1 MRSTQQ
7 IRNVVLVGHN
17 ASGKTS
23 LAEALLFRAGAIAR
37 PGTVE
42 KGTTVMDHDPDERE
56 RQQSIELAVACFDWN
71 DHRINLIDTPG
82 YADFRGEALLGLA
95 AADLAIFVIDGV
107 AGVQSQDVVLWHH
120 ASELGIP
127 RLVFVNKLDRERSS
141 FDRTLAQVREVFGSH
156 ADPTE
161 LPIGEESSF
170 HGVADLL
177 THHAFV
183 YDTGNAEPTDIPA
196 ELAETERVEHE
207 HLVEDVIELDD
218 GLLEEYLSGTEP
230 SPEQLEQLLHD
241 AVDRAL
247 AFPVLCGSA
256 TTPIGA
262 DQLADFIC
270 RVGPAPGDRG
280 PTVAEAAG
288 GTVDIAPD
296 PDGPPLAF
304 VFKTVIDEF
313 LGQISILKVLSG
325 TIRSDDILVNSR
337 SGAKARLHNLI
348 SLTGSAQTYVGTVGA
363 GDIVAVTKLND
374 THTGDTLAPDGT
386 PVTVPI
392 PALPRPV
399 YGVAI
404 AAAKQSDE
412 DRLATTLHR
421 LVLEDPTLAV
431 HHESSTGQT
440 VLSGGGE
447 THVRVALSRIE
458 RAGVE
463 LVVDDVRV
471 AYQAT
476 LAAPVEVE
484 GKYKKQSGGHGQF
497 GVATVRF
504 EPLPAGAGFEFRSEV
519 TGGVI
524 PKNLVPAVGAGV
536 EEAMTRGG
544 RDGFPL
550 VDIRAVC
557 TAGKYHSV
565 DSSEMSFKMAGSL
578 ALREA
583 VAQVGVNV
591 LEPIS
596 DIHVHVPAAYHGD
609 TLGDLNSRRA
619 QVLGTETNE
628 TRRDDHPRTGAHR
641 RDHPLR
647 HRPAFAQWRQRL
659 VRGRAPRLSARAR
672 QSRRQGPPRRRS
684 SNRRHLIPGWP
695 APRRPTPTPT
705 LFALQFC
712 WPGPTVLSP
721 KPGWGW
727 GRVGSGPCWSRQATS
742 DGSCPHDR
750 LRRDR

>member
-1 MRSTQQ
+1 MRSTER

-17 ASGKTS
+17 AGGKTS
-23 LAEALLFRAGAIAR
+23 LAEALLFRAGVIAR

-42 KGTTVMDHDPDERE
+42 RGSTVMDHDPEERD
-56 RQQSIELAVACFDWN
+56 RQQSIALSVASFDWN

-95 AADLAIFVIDGV
+95 AADLAVFVIDGV
-107 AGVQSQDVVLWHH
+107 AGVQSQDIVLWRH
-120 ASELGIP
+120 ATELGIP

-170 HGVADLL
+170 HGIADLL
-177 THHAFV
+177 THRAFV
-183 YDTGNAEPTDIPA
+183 YDSGHAEPVDVPTD
-196 ELAETERVEHE
+196 LAETERAEHE

-218 GLLEEYLSGTEP
+218 ALLEQYLSGTEP
-230 SPEQLEQLLHD
+230 SPEELEHLLHD

-280 PTVAEAAG
+280 PTVVEAAG
-288 GTVDIAPD
+288 GTVDISPD
-296 PDGPPLAF
+296 PDGPPLVL
-304 VFKTVIDEF
+304 VFKTTIDEF
-313 LGQISILKVLSG
+313 LGQISIMKVLSG
-325 TIRSDDILVNSR
+325 TIRVDDVLVNSR
-337 SGAKARLHNLI
+337 SGTKERLHNLI
-348 SLTGSAQTYVGTVGA
+348 SLTGGTQAHVDTVGA
-363 GDIVAVTKLND
+363 GDIVAVTKLTD
-374 THTGDTLAPDGT
+374 TRTGDTLAPDGT
-386 PVTVPI
+386 PVTAVL

-399 YGVAI
+399 FGMAI

-421 LVLEDPTLAV
+421 LVIEDPTLAV
-431 HHESSTGQT
+431 HHDDSTGQT

-458 RAGVE
+458 RAGVQ
-463 LVVDDVRV
+463 LDVDDVRV
-471 AYQAT
+471 AYRAT

-484 GKYKKQSGGHGQF
+484 GRYKKQSGGHGQF

-504 EPLPAGAGFEFRSEV
+504 EPLPAGSGFEFSSEV

-536 EEAMTRGG
+536 EEAMARGG
-544 RDGFPL
+544 RDGFPI
-550 VDIRAVC
+550 VDVRAVC
-557 TAGKYHSV
+557 TGGKHHAV
-565 DSSEMSFKMAGSL
+565 DSSEMSYKMAGSL

-583 VAQVGVNV
+583 VAQVGIDV

-596 DIHVHVPAAYHGD
+596 EVHVHVPVVHHGD

-619 QVLGTETNE
+619 HVLGTETDE
-628 TRRDDHPRTGAHR
+628 SGVTTIHALVPTAEVIRYAIDLRSLSGGSGSFEVEHHGYQ
-641 RDHPLR
+641 PL
-647 HRPAFAQWRQRL
+647 PANL
-659 VRGRAPRLSARAR
+659 VDKVRGAAEEAR
-672 QSRRQGPPRRRS
+672 
-684 SNRRHLIPGWP
+684 
-695 APRRPTPTPT
+695 T
-705 LFALQFC
+705 
-712 WPGPTVLSP
+712 
-721 KPGWGW
+721 
-727 GRVGSGPCWSRQATS
+727 
-742 DGSCPHDR
+742 
-750 LRRDR
+750 

>member
-1 MRSTQQ
+1 MRSKDQ

-23 LAEALLFRAGAIAR
+23 LAEALLFRAGVIAR

-42 KGTTVMDHDPDERE
+42 KGSTVMDHDPEERD
-56 RQQSIELAVACFDWN
+56 RQQSISLAVASFDWN

-82 YADFRGEALLGLA
+82 YADFRGEALLGLT
-95 AADLAIFVIDGV
+95 AADLAVFVVDGV
-107 AGVQSQDVVLWHH
+107 AGVQSQDVVLWRH

-127 RLVFVNKLDRERSS
+127 RFVFVNKLDRERSS
-141 FDRTLAQVREVFGSH
+141 FDRTLAQVRDLFGSH

-170 HGVADLL
+170 HGVTDLL

-183 YDTGNAEPTDIPA
+183 YDTGQA
-196 ELAETERVEHE
+196 ELTEVPADLAEAERVEHE

-218 GLLEEYLSGTEP
+218 ELLEQYLSGTEP
-230 SPEQLEQLLHD
+230 SPEQLEHLLHD

-256 TTPIGA
+256 TGPIGA

-280 PTVAEAAG
+280 PTTVQAAG
-288 GTVDIAPD
+288 GTVDISPD
-296 PDGPPLAF
+296 PDGPPLVL
-304 VFKTVIDEF
+304 VFKTIIDEF
-313 LGQISILKVLSG
+313 LGQISLLKVLSG
-325 TIRSDDILVNSR
+325 TIRTDDVLVNSR
-337 SGAKARLHNLI
+337 SGAKERLHNLI
-348 SLTGSAQTYVGTVGA
+348 SLTGGSQTHVDTVGA
-363 GDIVAVTKLND
+363 GDIVAVTKLTD
-374 THTGDTLAPDGT
+374 TRTGDTLAPDGT
-386 PVTVPI
+386 PVTVPL
-392 PALPRPV
+392 PALPHPV

-421 LVLEDPTLAV
+421 LVIEDPTLAV
-431 HHESSTGQT
+431 HHEASTGQT

-471 AYQAT
+471 AYRAT

-504 EPLPAGAGFEFRSEV
+504 EPLPSGSGFEFHSEV

-536 EEAMTRGG
+536 EEAMERGG
-544 RDGFPL
+544 RDGFPI

-557 TAGKYHSV
+557 TGGKYHAV
-565 DSSEMSFKMAGSL
+565 DSSEMSFRMAGSL
-578 ALREA
+578 ALRDA
-583 VAQVGVNV
+583 IAQVGIDV

-596 DIHVHVPAAYHGD
+596 DIHVHVPAANHGD

-619 QVLGTETNE
+619 QVLGTDT
-628 TRRDDHPRTGAHR
+628 DDSGMTTIHALVPTAEIIRYAI
-641 RDHPLR
+641 DLR
-647 HRPAFAQWRQRL
+647 S
-659 VRGRAPRLSARAR
+659 LS
-672 QSRRQGPPRRRS
+672 G
-684 SNRRHLIPGWP
+684 
-695 APRRPTPTPT
+695 
-705 LFALQFC
+705 
-712 WPGPTVLSP
+712 
-721 KPGWGW
+721 
-727 GRVGSGPCWSRQATS
+727 GSGWFEVEHHGYQPLPANLV
-742 DGSCPHDR
+742 DKV
-750 LRRDR
+750 RRAAEEAAGDS

>member
-1 MRSTQQ
+1 MRSPAQ

-17 ASGKTS
+17 GSGKTS
-23 LAEALLFRAGAIAR
+23 LAEALLFRAGVINR
-37 PGTVE
+37 PGTIE
-42 KGTTVMDHDPDERE
+42 KGSTALDHDPEERA
-56 RQQSIELAVACFDWN
+56 RQQSVSLSLASFDWN
-71 DHRINLIDTPG
+71 DHRINLLDTPG
-82 YADFRGEALLGLA
+82 YADFRGEALLGMA
-95 AADLAIFVIDGV
+95 AADLAVFVIDGV
-107 AGVQSQDVVLWHH
+107 AGVQSQDEVLWRH
-120 ASELGIP
+120 AAELGLP
-127 RLVFVNKLDRERSS
+127 RIVFVNKLDRERSS

-161 LPIGEESSF
+161 LPIGAESSF
-170 HGVADLL
+170 HGVTDVL

-183 YDTGNAEPTDIPA
+183 YDSGQAEPVDVPA
-196 ELAETERVEHE
+196 DLVAKERAEHE

-218 GLLEEYLSGTEP
+218 DLLEQYLSGTEP

-262 DQLADFIC
+262 EQLADFIC

-280 PTVAEAAG
+280 PATVEAAG
-288 GTVDIAPD
+288 ETVDVAPD
-296 PDGPPLAF
+296 PDARPLAF
-304 VFKTVIDEF
+304 VFKTTIDDF
-313 LGQISILKVLSG
+313 LGQISMLKVLSG
-325 TIRSDDILVNSR
+325 TIRVDDTLVNTR
-337 SGAKARLHNLI
+337 SGAKERLHHLA
-348 SLTGSAQTYVGTVGA
+348 SLVGGTQTHVDTVTA
-363 GDIVAVTKLND
+363 GDIVAVTKLAD

-386 PVTVPI
+386 PVVVPV

-421 LVLEDPTLAV
+421 LVIEDPTLAV
-431 HHESSTGQT
+431 HHDDSTGQT

-471 AYQAT
+471 AYRSR

-484 GKYKKQSGGHGQF
+484 GKYKKQSGGHGQY

-504 EPLPAGAGFEFRSEV
+504 EPLPPGSGFQFDSEV

-536 EEAMTRGG
+536 EEAMSRGASNA
-544 RDGFPL
+544 FPM
-550 VDIRAVC
+550 VDLRAVC
-557 TAGKYHSV
+557 TGGKHHSV

-583 VAQVGVNV
+583 IAQVGIDV
-591 LEPIS
+591 LEPVSEIN
-596 DIHVHVPAAYHGD
+596 VRVPASLQGD
-609 TLGDLNSRRA
+609 VLGDLNARRA
-619 QVLGTETNE
+619 QVLGTVTDEAGVATVQALVPTAE
-628 TRRDDHPRTGAHR
+628 ILRYAIDLRSLSGGSGSFEVEHHGYQ
-641 RDHPLR
+641 PL
-647 HRPAFAQWRQRL
+647 PPNL
-659 VRGRAPRLSARAR
+659 VDQVRADADESAR
-672 QSRRQGPPRRRS
+672 
-684 SNRRHLIPGWP
+684 
-695 APRRPTPTPT
+695 
-705 LFALQFC
+705 
-712 WPGPTVLSP
+712 
-721 KPGWGW
+721 
-727 GRVGSGPCWSRQATS
+727 
-742 DGSCPHDR
+742 
-750 LRRDR
+750 